1 MECHA
6 DIVAPQKWD
15 FRFAPTCKNTVT
27 SGEDKLLLVWADDR
41 NGDFDIYGMLMDSL
55 VAVEEKERFFADT
68 QNDRLEVYPNPF
80 T

>member
-1 MECHA
+1 MRQIICKRNKTFYLVRNIDFMECHA

-41 NGDFDIYGMLMDSL
+41 NGDFDIYGLLMDSL
-55 VAVEEKERFFADT
+55 VAVE
-68 QNDRLEVYPNPF
+68 
-80 T
+80 